1 MNNGL
6 YAAFLGMRARQRA
19 LDATASNIANSA
31 TAGFKAD
38 RVLYRSIEAAA
49 NNNNASAQA
58 INQAVGNA
66 AQPDAQATNAVDA
79 NATAATTATQ
89 SSTAL
94 NNANSTQ
101 RLASGVLTEGATD
114 YSSGAVRQTGRALD
128 VALAGDGF
136 LTIQT
141 PRGERYARAGSLTLD
156 ASGQLVTPNGDL
168 VVGERGAITLPPGE
182 VTIGADGNISVKGQT
197 VDRLK
202 LTRFNDPRAALIKEG
217 NALFM
222 PTGSE
227 RPLAAT
233 NTTVTQGALE
243 SSNVNT
249 ITEMAAMIQNNR
261 EFETLQRSIT
271 LLMNDLGRKVAGEI
285 GKI

>member
-19 LDATASNIANSA
+19 LDATASNIANSS
-31 TAGFKAD
+31 TTGFKAD

-49 NNNNASAQA
+49 NKTNANAQT
-58 INQAVGNA
+58 INQPAGNA
-66 AQPDAQATNAVDA
+66 AQPNAQATNAQATDASTAAQQNA
-79 NATAATTATQ
+79 NAQ
-89 SSTAL
+89 SSTSA
-94 NNANSTQ
+94 TPH
-101 RLASGVLTEGATD
+101 LASGVLTEGATD
-114 YSSGAVRQTGRALD
+114 YSSGAIRQTGRTLD

-136 LTIQT
+136 LTVQT
-141 PRGERYARAGSLTLD
+141 PRGERYTRAGSLTLD
-156 ASGQLVTPNGDL
+156 AVGQLVTPNGEL
-168 VVGERGAITLPPGE
+168 IVGERGAITVPPGE
-182 VTIGADGNISVKGQT
+182 VSIGTDGSISVKGQT

-227 RPLAAT
+227 PPLAAT
-233 NTTVTQGALE
+233 NTTVMQGALE
-243 SSNVNT
+243 SSNVNA
-249 ITEMAAMIQNNR
+249 ITEVAAMMQNNR

-271 LLMNDLGRKVAGEI
+271 LLMNDLGRKVANEI
-285 GKI
+285 GRL